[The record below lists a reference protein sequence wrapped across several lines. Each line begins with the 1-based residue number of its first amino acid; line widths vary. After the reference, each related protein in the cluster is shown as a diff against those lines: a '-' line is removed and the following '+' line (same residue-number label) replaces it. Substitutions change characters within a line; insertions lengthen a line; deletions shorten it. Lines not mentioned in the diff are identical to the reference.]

1 MADLSTRAELERR
14 REELAAQVAELHW
27 DLGGLA
33 YEMAIRDH
41 FRNDVL
47 LRRAAQLQEFDT
59 ELAEVERRLG
69 EARVEGEGPGGAQAR
84 KAWARVLP
92 PVQISMLLL
101 IAFLGFGVA
110 VGAAA
115 KGSSSPLA
123 RAREVLIAQAPAAA
137 GETGGAGG
145 TSGPAKPAPP
155 AVEAEATPSASPEPA
170 TKSTGNNTGKSTSK
184 STGKGS
190 SPPTGRH
197 V

>member
-1 MADLSTRAELERR
+1 MADLSPRAELERR

-47 LRRAAQLQEFDT
+47 LRRAAQLQELDT
-59 ELAEVERRLG
+59 KLAEVERRLG
-69 EARVEGEGPGGAQAR
+69 EARAEGEGPGGAQAR

-101 IAFLGFGVA
+101 VAFLGFGVA

-115 KGSSSPLA
+115 KGSRSSRP

-137 GETGGAGG
+137 GETSGAGG
-145 TSGPAKPAPP
+145 TSGPAKDVRGSRSDTECVPG
-155 AVEAEATPSASPEPA
+155 TRH
-170 TKSTGNNTGKSTSK
+170 GKHRQEHGQEHSQEH
-184 STGKGS
+184 
-190 SPPTGRH
+190 R
-197 V
+197 